1 MKVPLLVLIPTGDYS
16 LLLGLWVSVLADY
29 TPIQLVAPSA
39 VTMAVATDAMICT
52 MNLNVSLLL
61 IILLLFYPFT
71 LFSFKQARGFRPKR
85 LIAVV
90 WQTATCLAGV
100 TAVATTI
107 AIVAILI
114 IILRILDIA

>member
-1 MKVPLLVLIPTGDYS
+1 MKVPLLVLIPTGDSS

-61 IILLLFYPFT
+61 IIHLLFYPFT
-71 LFSFKQARGFRPKR
+71 LLLLSKRGAFAPS
-85 LIAVV
+85 A
-90 WQTATCLAGV
+90 
-100 TAVATTI
+100 
-107 AIVAILI
+107 
-114 IILRILDIA
+114 